1 MITSL
6 EEVLAAAVDKGGD
19 KMIAVAAAHD
29 KDVLAAIKEAYRI
42 GLATAILVGDAE
54 RVHRIAAEIDFDL
67 DKIRVIHEPDPVAA
81 AREAVRLVRRGEA
94 QMLMKGLVNT
104 ADILRAVL
112 DKENGLR
119 TGRVLSHIAIMEAL
133 GYGRLLL
140 LTDGGMNIAP
150 DLKQKAQLIAN
161 AVDVARCLGIDCPK
175 VALITAFEQVN
186 PDMPATIEAALLAKM
201 ADRGQIKH
209 CIVDGP
215 IALDGAVSVEAAAH
229 KGIQSPVAGQADIL
243 LVPTIEVGNAIYKT
257 LVYLGGGCIAGIVA
271 GAAAPVILASRADTS
286 QVKLYSIAAAVLTAN

>member
-81 AREAVRLVRRGEA
+81 ARAAVRLVRRGEA

>member
-286 QVKLYSIAAAVLTAN
+286 QIKLYSIAAAVLTAN